1 MIGIYTTIRNGVKT
15 MFNRDELDTLNN
27 ILTYLRVHNN
37 VALYNNLKEIIDK
50 IMRYREKD
58 NARKLKYVNEKR
70 KIDKNYARENSRKKV
85 SDK

>member
-1 MIGIYTTIRNGVKT
+1 

-27 ILTYLRVHNN
+27 ILVFLRVHNN

-58 NARKLKYVNEKR
+58 NARKLKYVNERR
-70 KIDKNYARENSRKKV
+70 KIDKNYARENSRKKEV
-85 SDK
+85 

>member
-1 MIGIYTTIRNGVKT
+1 
-15 MFNRDELDTLNN
+15 MFNKQELETLNS
-27 ILTYLRVHNN
+27 ILAYLRVHNN

-70 KIDKNYARENSRKKV
+70 KIDKNYARENARKKV

>member
-1 MIGIYTTIRNGVKT
+1 
-15 MFNRDELDTLNN
+15 MFNKQELETLNS
-27 ILTYLRVHNN
+27 IATYLRVHNN

-70 KIDKNYARENSRKKV
+70 KIDKNYARENSRKKEV
-85 SDK
+85 

>member
-1 MIGIYTTIRNGVKT
+1 
-15 MFNRDELDTLNN
+15 MFNKQELEILNN
-27 ILTYLRVHNN
+27 ILTYLKVHNN
-37 VALYNNLKEIIDK
+37 VYYSKELQKIIDK

>member
-1 MIGIYTTIRNGVKT
+1 
-15 MFNRDELDTLNN
+15 MFNKQELETLNN
-27 ILTYLRVHNN
+27 IATYLRVHNN
-37 VALYNNLKEIIDK
+37 VALYNNLQKIIDK

-70 KIDKNYARENSRKKV
+70 KIDKNYARENSRKKE

>member
-1 MIGIYTTIRNGVKT
+1 
-15 MFNRDELDTLNN
+15 MFNKQELEILNN
-27 ILTYLRVHNN
+27 ILTYLKVHNN
-37 VALYNNLKEIIDK
+37 VYYTKELQKIIDK

-70 KIDKNYARENSRKKV
+70 KDNPEYAGHGKDRYKKA

>member
-1 MIGIYTTIRNGVKT
+1 

-27 ILTYLRVHNN
+27 ILVFLRVHNN

-70 KIDKNYARENSRKKV
+70 KIDKNYARENSRKKERV
-85 SDK
+85 INNER

>member
-1 MIGIYTTIRNGVKT
+1 
-15 MFNRDELDTLNN
+15 MFNREELDTLNS
-27 ILTYLRVHNN
+27 ISAYLRVHNN
-37 VALYNNLKEIIDK
+37 VALYNNLQKIIDK

-70 KIDKNYARENSRKKV
+70 KIDKNYARENTRKKV

>member
-1 MIGIYTTIRNGVKT
+1 

-27 ILTYLRVHNN
+27 ILVFLRVHNN

-70 KIDKNYARENSRKKV
+70 KIDKNYARENSRKKEV
-85 SDK
+85 LK

>member
-1 MIGIYTTIRNGVKT
+1 
-15 MFNRDELDTLNN
+15 MFNKQELETLNS
-27 ILTYLRVHNN
+27 ILAYLRVHNN

-70 KIDKNYARENSRKKV
+70 KIDKNYARENSRKKE

>member
-1 MIGIYTTIRNGVKT
+1 

-27 ILTYLRVHNN
+27 ILVFLRVHNN

-70 KIDKNYARENSRKKV
+70 KIDKNYARENTRKKV

>member
-1 MIGIYTTIRNGVKT
+1 
-15 MFNRDELDTLNN
+15 MFNKQELETLNS

-70 KIDKNYARENSRKKV
+70 KDNPEYAGHGKDRYKKV

>member
-1 MIGIYTTIRNGVKT
+1 MDSNITFLTEEQVFGDKQ
-15 MFNRDELDTLNN
+15 LDTLNS
-27 ILTYLRVHNN
+27 ILAYLRVHNN
-37 VALYNNLKEIIDK
+37 VALYNNLQQIIDK

-70 KIDKNYARENSRKKV
+70 KTDKNYARENSKKKV

>member
-1 MIGIYTTIRNGVKT
+1 
-15 MFNRDELDTLNN
+15 MFNREELDTLNS
-27 ILTYLRVHNN
+27 IATFLRVHNN
-37 VALYNNLKEIIDK
+37 VALYNNLQEIINK

-70 KIDKNYARENSRKKV
+70 KIDKNYARENSRKKE

>member
-1 MIGIYTTIRNGVKT
+1 
-15 MFNRDELDTLNN
+15 MFNKQELETLNN
-27 ILTYLRVHNN
+27 ILTYLKVHNN
-37 VALYNNLKEIIDK
+37 VYYTKELQKIIDK

-70 KIDKNYARENSRKKV
+70 KIDKNYARENSRKKR

>member
-1 MIGIYTTIRNGVKT
+1 
-15 MFNRDELDTLNN
+15 MFNKQELEILNN
-27 ILTYLRVHNN
+27 ILTYLKVHNN
-37 VALYNNLKEIIDK
+37 VYYTKELQKIIDK

-70 KIDKNYARENSRKKV
+70 KIDKNYARENARKKA

>member
-15 MFNRDELDTLNN
+15 MFNKQELETLNS
-27 ILTYLRVHNN
+27 IATYLRVHNN

>member
-1 MIGIYTTIRNGVKT
+1 
-15 MFNRDELDTLNN
+15 MFNKQELETLNS
-27 ILTYLRVHNN
+27 IATYLRVHNN